1 MPVLMPLILLAVGV
15 AVLVKA
21 ADLFTDAAVETARR
35 FRVPEMLVG
44 VTLVSIATTLPEC
57 SVSLLAAARGN
68 IDTAVGNAI
77 GSTIC
82 NMALILGLCALLSPM
97 VIAPRTFRLNMST
110 MLAAMLLFSGLAW
123 LMPGGGRIV
132 GLLMLGMLA
141 YHFYRSVCEARRHVD
156 DAPPVPPKGTR
167 TPVLAAQ
174 FVLGAAGV
182 VGGSLLVVSSAE
194 RLAEMA
200 GIPELVISLTLVA
213 VGTSLPELTVSL
225 AAIVKGQRGL
235 STGNI
240 LGANILNL
248 GLAIGGSSLVRPL
261 PLQRQTLVLDLP
273 VMLLLAV
280 TLLIF
285 GLTGGRLS
293 RREGTVMLGIYIAYL
308 AVVFTVFRAG

>member
-1 MPVLMPLILLAVGV
+1 MPVFLPLILLAVGV
-15 AVLVKA
+15 AILVKT

-35 FRVPEMLVG
+35 MCVPEMLVG

-57 SVSLLAAARGN
+57 SISLLAAARGN
-68 IDTAVGNAI
+68 VDTAVGNAI

-82 NMALILGLCALLSPM
+82 NMALILGLCAVLSPM
-97 VIAPRTFRLNMST
+97 VISPRTFRLNMST
-110 MLAAMLLFSGLAW
+110 MLAAMLLFTVLGW

-132 GLLMLGMLA
+132 GLLMLGVLG
-141 YHFYRSVCEARRHVD
+141 YHLLRSMREARNQTD
-156 DAPPVPPKGTR
+156 DVPPLPPRGTR
-167 TPVLAAQ
+167 TPVLVAQ

-182 VGGSLLVVSSAE
+182 VGGSMLVVTGAE
-194 RLAEMA
+194 RLAELA

-225 AAIVKGQRGL
+225 TAIIKRQRGL

-280 TLLIF
+280 ILLVF

-293 RREGTVMLGIYIAYL
+293 RREGTVLLGMYFAYL
-308 AVVFTVFRAG
+308 AVVFTVFAAG